1 MAFGIKIFEKDE
13 YLFALLRQRLGYFF
27 PEAYIMRFAE
37 PDALARITDE
47 AERFCEFEKTLY
59 DQRQFRAEDTG
70 DPEAVELFDDEGRIS
85 CQRIAR
91 SIGVSGK
98 VTPVNVPAEIKG
110 QITLILS
117 FVYREEREEYIRRL
131 RTPLDYDIPLR
142 LDFTGGYG
150 LGSNEHEN
158 MNRLL
163 RLSRTRKFKPEDI
176 LSYVH
181 RDDMGFMTPGGAA
194 DPDICHEIGSSGIIK
209 ILKAAKA
216 LAMTDPMSVAT
227 LAVLDSFS
235 TKEMIEVS
243 SVADRVI
250 VLTHDITSGISE
262 FVSRINRD
270 LPPEITCEL
279 YETHEK
285 VTEYGKNAV

>member
-37 PDALARITDE
+37 PDALARIPGE
-47 AERFCEFEKTLY
+47 EERFCEFEKTLF

-70 DPEAVELFDDEGRIS
+70 DTEAVELFDEEGRIS

-91 SIGVSGK
+91 AIGVGSK
-98 VTPVNVPAEIKG
+98 VTPVSLHPDAKG

-117 FVYREEREEYIRRL
+117 FVYREEREEYIRKM

-150 LGSNEHEN
+150 LGNKDPEN

-163 RLSRTRKFKPEDI
+163 RVSRTRKFKPHDI

-181 RDDMGFMTPGGAA
+181 RDDMGFLTPGGAA
-194 DPDICHEIGSSGIIK
+194 DPDICHEIGSSGIIR
-209 ILKAAKA
+209 ILKAAKDLA
-216 LAMTDPMSVAT
+216 LDDPMSVAT

-235 TKEMIEVS
+235 SKEMIEIS
-243 SVADRVI
+243 GIADRVI
-250 VLTHDITSGISE
+250 VLAHDITSGISE

-270 LPPEITCEL
+270 LPPDVTCEL